1 MADLTGFVKSL
12 SIPPGVVVPCEM
24 AHEDLRARALSRAD
38 LADDVAGI
46 NSSIEVIQRTRG
58 GGWPTEPVSE
68 EFDYVDLVWH
78 EAEFREH
85 YSFSYVVRDV
95 NEGYIG
101 CCYLYPM
108 GRRIALTEELLVHDV
123 DVSWWVTTAA
133 YESGYYGKLYA
144 ALQRWLADVLPFTA
158 PYFSNREIPTRRE
171 R

>member
-12 SIPPGVVVPCEM
+12 SIPPGVVVPREM
-24 AHEDLRARALSRAD
+24 AYEDLRARALSRTD

-46 NSSIEVIQRTRG
+46 NSSIELIQRTRG
-58 GGWPTEPVSE
+58 GEWPTEPVSE

-78 EAEFREH
+78 ELEFREQ

-101 CCYLYPM
+101 CCYLYPV

-123 DVSWWVTTAA
+123 DASWWVTTAA
-133 YESGYYGKLYA
+133 YEFGYYEKLYA
-144 ALQRWLADVLPFTA
+144 ALQRWLADVLPFAA
-158 PYFSNREIPTRRE
+158 PYFSNREIPTGLE